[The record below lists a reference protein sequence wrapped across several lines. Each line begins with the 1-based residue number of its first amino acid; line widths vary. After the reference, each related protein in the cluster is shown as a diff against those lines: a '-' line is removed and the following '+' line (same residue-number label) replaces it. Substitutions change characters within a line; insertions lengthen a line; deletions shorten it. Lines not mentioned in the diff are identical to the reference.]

1 MALVNF
7 SNLDFDQIKSSLKE
21 YLRAN
26 SNFTDYDFEGSN
38 LSTIIDTLAYN
49 TYITSYNA
57 NMVSNEVFIDSATL
71 RENVVSLARAIGYV
85 PKSRRSAVAT
95 ISFYVDTTSEAT
107 TPLTLTLQKGL
118 VCTSASSFE
127 GTSYT
132 YNILDPVTKPV
143 VNNIASFDSITVYEG
158 TYLTQTFTV
167 DANNPNQKFI
177 LTNPNIDTSSI
188 RVSVRNTQN
197 STVTR
202 KFTLADNLIGINAS
216 SKVFFIQEIEDQR
229 YELIF
234 GDGVFGVK
242 LDNLNYIEVSYVT
255 TNGKY
260 GNGIS
265 DFTYS
270 GRILDNN
277 GTPVTTSISALTTDV
292 SSNNG
297 QEIESVDSIKK
308 YAPRIYASQNR
319 AVTAADY
326 EAIIPKIFPETE
338 SISVFGG
345 ETLNPPRYGKVY
357 ISIKPYNGDFVS
369 DILKNTIITELRK
382 YTVAGIV
389 AEIIDLKYLYVE
401 YDTVAYYNAN
411 VAPGAGTVKSII
423 QSNISAYSDSIE
435 LNKYGSKFKYSKFQ
449 KIVDDS
455 HQAITSNITK
465 ITIRR
470 NLQAKVNYLADYEI
484 CFGNAFHL
492 KNTKSGY
499 NIKSSGFNVDGIV
512 DTVYLGDLP
521 NADQKTG
528 AVFLFKLNSPTEP
541 VVVRNN
547 VGTID
552 YERGEVKLYPIKI
565 TNAAKSKDGVRIIE
579 ISASPNSND
588 VIGKEDLYLQLDINN
603 SVLNMQTDDIS
614 SGANIS
620 GSTYTVTSSYTNGN
634 LIRL

>member
-1 MALVNF
+1 ML
-7 SNLDFDQIKSSLKE
+7 LL
-21 YLRAN
+21 
-26 SNFTDYDFEGSN
+26 
-38 LSTIIDTLAYN
+38 
-49 TYITSYNA
+49 
-57 NMVSNEVFIDSATL
+57 
-71 RENVVSLARAIGYV
+71 
-85 PKSRRSAVAT
+85 
-95 ISFYVDTTSEAT
+95 
-107 TPLTLTLQKGL
+107 
-118 VCTSASSFE
+118 FE

-132 YNILDPVTKPV
+132 YNILDPVTEPV

-158 TYLTQTFTV
+158 TYLTQTFAV

-277 GTPVTTSISALTTDV
+277 GTPITTSISVLTTDV
-292 SSNNG
+292 SSNND

-345 ETLNPPRYGKVY
+345 
-357 ISIKPYNGDFVS
+357 
-369 DILKNTIITELRK
+369 
-382 YTVAGIV
+382 
-389 AEIIDLKYLYVE
+389 DLK
-401 YDTVAYYNAN
+401 
-411 VAPGAGTVKSII
+411 S
-423 QSNISAYSDSIE
+423 
-435 LNKYGSKFKYSKFQ
+435 
-449 KIVDDS
+449 
-455 HQAITSNITK
+455 TK
-465 ITIRR
+465 IR
-470 NLQAKVNYLADYEI
+470 
-484 CFGNAFHL
+484 
-492 KNTKSGY
+492 KS
-499 NIKSSGFNVDGIV
+499 
-512 DTVYLGDLP
+512 
-521 NADQKTG
+521 
-528 AVFLFKLNSPTEP
+528 
-541 VVVRNN
+541 
-547 VGTID
+547 
-552 YERGEVKLYPIKI
+552 LYF
-565 TNAAKSKDGVRIIE
+565 
-579 ISASPNSND
+579 
-588 VIGKEDLYLQLDINN
+588 Y
-603 SVLNMQTDDIS
+603 QT
-614 SGANIS
+614 
-620 GSTYTVTSSYTNGN
+620 
-634 LIRL
+634 L

>member
-26 SNFTDYDFEGSN
+26 SDFTDYDFEGSN

-49 TYITSYNA
+49 TYISSYNA

-85 PKSRRSAVAT
+85 PKSRRSSVAT
-95 ISFYVDTTSEAT
+95 ISFYVDTTSAPVP
-107 TPLTLTLQKGL
+107 PLTLTLQKGL
-118 VCTSASSFE
+118 VCTSSTSYQ

-132 YNILDPVTKPV
+132 FNILDSITKPV
-143 VNNIASFDSITVYEG
+143 VNNIATFDAVPVYEG

-177 LTNPNIDTSSI
+177 LTNANIDTTSI
-188 RVSVRNTQN
+188 RVTVRNTQN

-202 KFTLADNLIGINAS
+202 KFTLSDNLIGIGPD

-234 GDGVFGVK
+234 GDGTFGVK

-260 GNGIS
+260 GNGVS
-265 DFTYS
+265 DFAYS

-277 GTPVTTSISALTTDV
+277 GNSIVESISLVTTDV
-292 SSNNG
+292 ASNNG
-297 QEIESVDSIKK
+297 QEIESVDSVKK

-319 AVTAADY
+319 AVTASDY
-326 EAIIPKIFPETE
+326 EALIPKIFPETE
-338 SISVFGG
+338 SISVYGG
-345 ETLNPPRYGKVY
+345 ETLNPPKYGKVF

-369 DILKNTIITELRK
+369 DILKNTIKKELRK

-389 AEIIDLKYLYVE
+389 TEIIDLKYLYVE
-401 YDTVAYYNAN
+401 YDSVAYYNPN
-411 VAPGAGTVKSII
+411 LAPGAGSVLSTI
-423 QSNISAYSDSIE
+423 QKNISAYADSIE
-435 LNKYGSKFKYSKFQ
+435 LNKYGARFKYSKFQ
-449 KIVDDS
+449 KIIDDS
-455 HQAITSNITK
+455 HVSITSNITK
-465 ITIRR
+465 IVMRR
-470 NLQAKVNYLADYEI
+470 NMQAKVNVLADYEL
-484 CFGNAFHL
+484 CFGNGFHL

-499 NIKSSGFNVDGIV
+499 NIKSSGFTVDGIV
-512 DTVYLGDLP
+512 ETVYISDLP

-528 AVFLFKLNSPTEP
+528 SLFLFKLNSPTEP

-547 VGTID
+547 VGIVN
-552 YERGEVKLYPIKI
+552 YERGEINLYPIKV
-565 TNAAKSKDGVRIIE
+565 TNALKSKDGIKIIE
-579 ISASPNSND
+579 VSASPNSND

-603 SVLNMQTDDIS
+603 SVLNMMTDDIS

-620 GSTYTVTSSYTNGN
+620 GSTYTVTTSYTNGN